1 MFMVFDIIQFLL
13 HIVTWIIIIQ
23 AILSWLIAFNV
34 INTHNDFIRQFLYAL
49 SRMTE
54 PMYRPIRRIMPDF
67 GALDFSPLVVLLLI
81 QIVSGIIIPHIEA
94 SMSPALAGI

>member
-23 AILSWLIAFNV
+23 AVLSWLVAFNV
-34 INTHNDFIRQFLYAL
+34 INTHNDFVRQVLYAL

-81 QIVSGIIIPHIEA
+81 QIVSGIIIPHLEV
-94 SMSPALAGI
+94 SLLTAGA

>member
-13 HIVTWIIIIQ
+13 HIATWIIIIQ
-23 AILSWLIAFNV
+23 AVLSWLVAFNV
-34 INTHNDFIRQFLYAL
+34 INTHNDFVRQLLYAL

-81 QIVSGIIIPHIEA
+81 QIFSGIIIPHLEA
-94 SMSPALAGI
+94 SLLTAGA

>member
-1 MFMVFDIIQFLL
+1 MIAVFEIIQLL
-13 HIVTWIIIIQ
+13 LSVVTWIIIIQ
-23 AILSWLIAFNV
+23 AILSWLVAFNV
-34 INTHNDFIRQFLYAL
+34 INTHNDFVRQFLYAL

-81 QIVSGIIIPHIEA
+81 QIVSGIIIPHLKV
-94 SMSPALAGI
+94 SLLTAGA

>member
-23 AILSWLIAFNV
+23 AVLSWLIAFNV
-34 INTHNDFIRQFLYAL
+34 INTHNDFVRQVLYAL

-81 QIVSGIIIPHIEA
+81 QIISGIIIPHLEV
-94 SMSPALAGI
+94 SLLTAGA

>member
-23 AILSWLIAFNV
+23 AVLSWLIAFNV
-34 INTHNDFIRQFLYAL
+34 INTHNDFVRQVLYAL

-67 GALDFSPLVVLLLI
+67 GALDLSPLVVLLIIYILRARVIPYIAI
-81 QIVSGIIIPHIEA
+81 QMIG
-94 SMSPALAGI
+94 